1 MVSPMS
7 DILANFTFGVLAT
20 FIPLFIGLFI
30 PTAVA
35 NDAARMKVLMAFS
48 CGIMFWFFV
57 DVMNDAA
64 LLDVNQGFGGGIAH
78 LLLAGLFAV
87 GVLVLFG
94 FEKFTI
100 RKASRKR
107 NISSIMGISYSI
119 ALLVALGI
127 GFHSM
132 GEGVE
137 IGSLILYS
145 YLTNSTSDLIAA
157 IGGFGPG
164 VAYVLHKFLEGF
176 VLGVFGALAK
186 ARSSRIA
193 ILGAVSGIPTVIG
206 ITLALWTPIDA
217 TYFFAIGAA
226 AAVYIEYKLISKFAN
241 EEPILLYVVVTLIG
255 FYCMYLA
262 GLFHG

>member
-1 MVSPMS
+1 MS
-7 DILANFTFGVLAT
+7 GILANFTFGVLAT
-20 FIPLFIGLFI
+20 FVPLFIGLFI

-35 NDAARMKVLMAFS
+35 NNAAKMKILMAFS

-57 DVMNDAA
+57 DVMDDAA

-94 FEKFTI
+94 LERFTI
-100 RKASRKR
+100 RKKRRAR
-107 NISSIMGISYSI
+107 NISSMKEISYSI
-119 ALLVALGI
+119 ALLVSLGI

-132 GEGVE
+132 GEGIE

-145 YLTNSTSDLIAA
+145 YLTNSTSNLIAA

-176 VLGVFGALAK
+176 VLGVFAALAK
-186 ARSSRIA
+186 ARFSRIA

-206 ITLALWTPIDA
+206 ITLALSTPIDA
-217 TYFFAIGAA
+217 AYFFAIGGAA
-226 AAVYIEYKLISKFAN
+226 TIYIEYKLISKIAN
-241 EEPILLYVVVTLIG
+241 EEPILLYVAFTLIG

>member
-1 MVSPMS
+1 MP
-7 DILANFTFGVLAT
+7 DITANFAFGVVAT
-20 FIPLFIGLFI
+20 FVPLFIGLFI
-30 PTAVA
+30 PPMVA
-35 NDAARMKVLMAFS
+35 KNSVRVKVLMAFS

-64 LLDVNQGFGGGIAH
+64 LLDVNQGFSGGLTH
-78 LLLAGLFAV
+78 LLLAVLFA
-87 GVLVLFG
+87 GGLLVLVGL
-94 FEKFTI
+94 EKLTMSTEN
-100 RKASRKR
+100 RKQ
-107 NISSIMGISYSI
+107 NVSSLIGMSYSI
-119 ALLVALGI
+119 AVLVSLGI

-145 YLTNSTSDLIAA
+145 YLTNSSSDLIAA

-176 VLGVFGALAK
+176 VIGVFAALVK
-186 ARSSRIA
+186 ARPSRTA
-193 ILGAVSGIPTVIG
+193 ILGVVSGIPTVIG
-206 ITLALWTPIDA
+206 IALALLTPIDA

-226 AAVYIEYKLISKFAN
+226 AAVYIEFKLISRFAN
-241 EEPILLYVVVTLIG
+241 EDPILPYVIAALIG

>member
-1 MVSPMS
+1 MS
-7 DILANFTFGVLAT
+7 DISANFAFGVLAT
-20 FIPLFIGLFI
+20 FVPLFIGLFI
-30 PTAVA
+30 PPLIA
-35 NDAARMKVLMAFS
+35 NNSARVKSLMAFS

-64 LLDVNQGFGGGIAH
+64 LLDVNQGFSGGLAH
-78 LLLAGLFAV
+78 ALLAALFAV

-94 FEKFTI
+94 LEKLTNS
-100 RKASRKR
+100 SRDRRR
-107 NISSIMGISYSI
+107 NVSSMLGFSYSI
-119 ALLVALGI
+119 AFLVSLGI

-145 YLTNSTSDLIAA
+145 YLTNSQSGLVTA
-157 IGGFGPG
+157 IGGLGPG

-176 VLGVFGALAK
+176 VIGVFATLAK
-186 ARSSRIA
+186 ARASRVA
-193 ILGAVSGIPTVIG
+193 ILGVISGIPTVLG
-206 ITLALWTPIDA
+206 IVLALSTPIDA
-217 TYFFAIGAA
+217 AYFFAIGAA
-226 AAVYIEYKLISKFAN
+226 ATVYIEFKLISKLTN
-241 EEPILLYVVVTLIG
+241 EEYLLPYVLAALIG

>member
-1 MVSPMS
+1 MP
-7 DILANFTFGVLAT
+7 DIAANFAFGVLAT
-20 FIPLFIGLFI
+20 FVPLFIGLFI
-30 PTAVA
+30 PTMVA
-35 NDAARMKVLMAFS
+35 NNSARAKVLMSFS

-64 LLDVNQGFGGGIAH
+64 LLDVNQGFSGGLTH
-78 LLLAGLFAV
+78 LLLAVLFAV
-87 GVLVLFG
+87 GVLVLVG
-94 FEKFTI
+94 LEKLTI
-100 RKASRKR
+100 STENRKR
-107 NISSIMGISYSI
+107 NASSMIGMSYSI
-119 ALLVALGI
+119 AVLVSLGI

-145 YLTNSTSDLIAA
+145 YVTNSSSDLIAA

-176 VLGVFGALAK
+176 VIGVFAALAK
-186 ARSSRIA
+186 ARPSRTT
-193 ILGAVSGIPTVIG
+193 ILGVVCGIPTVVG
-206 ITLALWTPIDA
+206 IALALLTPIDA

-226 AAVYIEYKLISKFAN
+226 AAVYIEFKLISRFAN
-241 EEPILLYVVVTLIG
+241 EGHILPYVIAALIG